1 MSFEAIEQSD
11 AVRGFAMD
19 VGSAALVRA
28 KNTMHS
34 IRKIVIVLAASL
46 GLAGCSS
53 VTNPVADGIPVG
65 RVRSE
70 LLARS
75 KEDMRDI
82 PVLLLRRHPIEI
94 YKVGPGD
101 TLGIVI
107 DAILG
112 SSEQVVPVRPGENPD
127 APPSIGYP
135 VPVRDDG
142 TIALPHIPPIYVQGM
157 SISEIEI
164 AMRKAYTETNKI
176 INDPKKFN
184 AIVTLQRKRTAKILV
199 IRQDSGG
206 STAVSNQTIFGSTS
220 VQSSPK
226 RGTGQ
231 LLELPIGENDVLTAL
246 AKTGGLPGIDAINEV
261 VIERSRP
268 ETSPAGDGKDAKD
281 AKDAVAKVPADAKN
295 PGASE
300 PKAPVKYVKQYIRI
314 PLRLRPGDP
323 FPFTEEDIILQSGD
337 VVFIAARDADVYYTA
352 GLLGA
357 GQYALPRDTDLDVIQ
372 AICVVRGP
380 LLNGAFSG
388 NNLQGSV
395 VNTGIGVPNPS
406 RVTILRK
413 TAGGGEMRIKVDLNV
428 AFRDIRQRPLIQSGD
443 IIVLQQ
449 SPGEALVAYIT
460 QVLKIDTIIHAIS
473 SKTVTS
479 DVTTSVP

>member
-1 MSFEAIEQSD
+1 
-11 AVRGFAMD
+11 
-19 VGSAALVRA
+19 
-28 KNTMHS
+28 
-34 IRKIVIVLAASL
+34 
-46 GLAGCSS
+46 
-53 VTNPVADGIPVG
+53 
-65 RVRSE
+65 
-70 LLARS
+70 
-75 KEDMRDI
+75 
-82 PVLLLRRHPIEI
+82 
-94 YKVGPGD
+94 
-101 TLGIVI
+101 
-107 DAILG
+107 
-112 SSEQVVPVRPGENPD
+112 
-127 APPSIGYP
+127 
-135 VPVRDDG
+135 
-142 TIALPHIPPIYVQGM
+142 VQGLR
-157 SISEIEI
+157 IPEVEKAIK
-164 AMRKAYTETNKI
+164 KAYTEDKI
-176 INDPKKFN
+176 IIKDPKLFH
-184 AIVTLQRKRTAKILV
+184 AIVTLQRRRTAKILV

-261 VIERSRP
+261 MIERSRP
-268 ETSPAGDGKDAKD
+268 ETPPGGDAKD
-281 AKDAVAKVPADAKN
+281 VKDPKDAAPKVPADPKN
-295 PGASE
+295 PVASA
-300 PKAPVKYVKQYIRI
+300 PKPPVKYVKQYIRI

-323 FPFTEEDIILQSGD
+323 FNFNEEDIILQSGD

-372 AICVVRGP
+372 AIAVVRGP

-395 VNTGIGVPNPS
+395 VNTGLGVPNPS
-406 RVTILRK
+406 RVTILRR
-413 TAGGGEMRIKVDLNV
+413 TAGGSEIRLKVDLNL

-449 SPGEALVAYIT
+449 SPAEAFVSYVT

-473 SKTVTS
+473 SKTVTQ
-479 DVTTSVP
+479 DVTTVVP

>member
-1 MSFEAIEQSD
+1 MGYEAIEQSD

-34 IRKIVIVLAASL
+34 IKKIVILLAVSL
-46 GLAGCSS
+46 GMTGCSAL
-53 VTNPVADGIPVG
+53 TNPVADGIPVG

-75 KEDMRDI
+75 KEDLRDI
-82 PVLLLRRHPIEI
+82 PVLLLRRNPIEV

-107 DAILG
+107 DEIVG
-112 SSEQVVPVRPGENPD
+112 NSNQFVPVRPSENPD
-127 APPSIGYP
+127 NPPSIGYP
-135 VPVRDDG
+135 VLIREDG
-142 TIALPHIPPIYVQGM
+142 TISLPQIPPLRVQGM
-157 SISEIEI
+157 SIQEVEKAIKE
-164 AMRKAYTETNKI
+164 AYTVKKLI
-176 INDPKKFN
+176 FKDPDKFN

-206 STAVSNQTIFGSTS
+206 STAVASNTIFGSTS

-261 VIERSRP
+261 MIERSRP
-268 ETSPAGDGKDAKD
+268 ETP
-281 AKDAVAKVPADAKN
+281 PADAAKDGTAPLPADPKN
-295 PGASE
+295 PSASA
-300 PKAPVKYVKQYIRI
+300 PKPPVKYVKQYIRI

-323 FPFTEEDIILQSGD
+323 FNFTEEDIILQNGD

-372 AICVVRGP
+372 AIAVVRGP

-395 VNTGIGVPNPS
+395 VSSGLGSPNPS
-406 RVTILRK
+406 RVTILRR
-413 TAGGGEMRIKVDLNV
+413 TAGGSEMRIKVDLNF

-449 SPGEALVAYIT
+449 SPGEAFVAYVT

-479 DVTTSVP
+479 DVTTVVP

>member
-1 MSFEAIEQSD
+1 LGFEAIEQSD

-34 IRKIVIVLAASL
+34 IKKIVILLAATL
-46 GLAGCSS
+46 GLAGCSA

-75 KEDMRDI
+75 KEDLRDI
-82 PVLLLRRHPIEI
+82 PVLLLRRNPIDV

-107 DAILG
+107 DDIVG
-112 SSEQVVPVRPGENPD
+112 NSNQFVPVRPSENPD

-135 VPVRDDG
+135 VLIREDG
-142 TIALPHIPPIYVQGM
+142 TISLPLVPPIPVQGL
-157 SISEIEI
+157 SIVEVEKAIK
-164 AMRKAYTETNKI
+164 KAYTEDKSI
-176 INDPKKFN
+176 IKDPKLFH
-184 AIVTLQRKRTAKILV
+184 AIVSLQRRRTAKILV

-206 STAVSNQTIFGSTS
+206 STAVSNNTIFGSTS

-261 VIERSRP
+261 MIERSRAEP
-268 ETSPAGDGKDAKD
+268 SPGGDAKD
-281 AKDAVAKVPADAKN
+281 AKDGKDATANMPADPKN
-295 PGASE
+295 PGASA
-300 PKAPVKYVKQYIRI
+300 PKPPVKYVKQYIRI

-323 FPFTEEDIILQSGD
+323 FNFTEEDIILQSGD

-372 AICVVRGP
+372 AIAVVRGP

-395 VNTGIGVPNPS
+395 VSSGIGSPNPS
-406 RVTILRK
+406 RVTILRR
-413 TAGGGEMRIKVDLNV
+413 TAGGSEIRIRVDLNY

-443 IIVLQQ
+443 IIVMQQ
-449 SPGEALVAYIT
+449 SPGEAFASYLT
-460 QVLKIDTIIHAIS
+460 QVLHIDTVIHAIKS
-473 SKTVTS
+473 STVTT
-479 DVTTSVP
+479 DVINNVP